1 LILKGSSYC
10 PTCGAALS
18 RRKLGP
24 KKRVIAWLIFLVVVV
39 LLLFLNLV
47 IRMIIELLAG
57 G

>member
-1 LILKGSSYC
+1 LTLKGSSYC